1 MRLPDRETVA
11 QIRAEYPPGTKVE
24 LLEMADEYAPPTGT
38 IGEVVAVDDA
48 GDLVMRWQNGSSL
61 KIILEVDRIRKV
73 DRNDK

>member
-38 IGEVVAVDDA
+38 IGEVITVDDA
-48 GDLVMRWQNGSSL
+48 GDLVMRWKNGTSL
-61 KIILEVDRIRKV
+61 KIILDVDRIRKV
-73 DRNDK
+73 D